1 LSPFLVFLVLSAA
14 VLHAGWNAMAKSGG
28 SPLFS
33 IASYQFVGT
42 VVCAVLVFLVPFPE
56 TAAWQWIIASVII
69 HNFYY
74 FTLAGAYRHG
84 DLSLVYP
91 LFRGLAPV
99 LVAIGAALF
108 AGEVLTRSALAG
120 VVLVSFGLV
129 SLTLFGQQGSRPT
142 RGALVFGLAT
152 SFLIATYTVVDGLG
166 VRSVTNPMSYILWLF
181 FLESFPICTWLLF
194 TCRKEWMTFMFS
206 APLRIL
212 AGGVASSAA
221 YGLVIFAMGLGA
233 MALVSSLRETSVIFA
248 ALIGALFLKEPF
260 GRQRIIAALLVALGV
275 VVIRYFGGTVS

>member
-1 LSPFLVFLVLSAA
+1 
-14 VLHAGWNAMAKSGG
+14 MAKSGG
-28 SPLFS
+28 SPLYS

-42 VVCAVLVFLVPFPE
+42 VVCAMLIFLVPFPVS
-56 TAAWQWIIASVII
+56 AAWPWIIASVVI
-69 HNFYY
+69 HNVYY

-108 AGEVLTRSALAG
+108 AGEILTPSALLG
-120 VVLVSFGLV
+120 VILVSFGLV
-129 SLTLFGQQGSRPT
+129 SLTLFGQRESRPT
-142 RGALVFGLAT
+142 RGALTFGLAT
-152 SFLIATYTVVDGLG
+152 SFLIAAYTVVDGLG
-166 VRSVTNPMSYILWLF
+166 VRAVQNPMSYIIWLF
-181 FLESFPICTWLLF
+181 FLEAFPICTWLMLTQRTAWF
-194 TCRKEWMTFMFS
+194 QFMRG
-206 APLRIL
+206 APLRII

-221 YGLVIFAMGLGA
+221 YALVIFAMSLGA

-260 GRQRIIAALLVALGV
+260 GRQRIVAALMVALGV
-275 VVIRYFGGTVS
+275 IVIRYFGSTVS